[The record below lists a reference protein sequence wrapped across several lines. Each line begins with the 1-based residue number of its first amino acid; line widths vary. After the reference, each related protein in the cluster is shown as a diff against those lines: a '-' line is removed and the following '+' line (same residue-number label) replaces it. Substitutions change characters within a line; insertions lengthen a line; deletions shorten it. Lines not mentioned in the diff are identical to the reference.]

1 MITVTDKSNG
11 ASHYIFDNAVSL
23 SPDEFGI
30 DTTAGFRIGH
40 LTKETAAIYKNVT
53 PPKDW
58 EAQKYSFDG
67 KSWVLFESNPY
78 DAIKPDESADP
89 TADEIKA
96 MRPPVPQSITMRQA
110 RLALLNAGLLDDVEA
125 AIITMDEAQR
135 TQTQIEW
142 EYAETVER
150 DNALVAALGPK
161 LGLDDAAIDSLFSM
175 AATL

>member
-1 MITVTDKSNG
+1 MINLYYVQVSGDTFIRHIHDVEPTHWDE
-11 ASHYIFDNAVSL
+11 DNFCLVRRL
-23 SPDEFGI
+23 TPDRVERFGV
-30 DTTAGFRIGH
+30 H
-40 LTKETAAIYKNVT
+40 QLKLVT
-53 PPKDW
+53 PPYYNP
-58 EAQKYSFDG
+58 ATQKREHGPALLIDG
-67 KSWVLFESNPY
+67 VWTQNYIVSDL
-78 DAIKPDESADP
+78 
-89 TADEIKA
+89 TADEIEA

-135 TQTQIEW
+135 AQTQIEW
-142 EYAETVER
+142 EYAQTVER